1 MYVTQ
6 STQIKTGSIEAKYLK
21 NNMSLIDTTQ
31 VIQDSQFVISSF
43 NDLLNV
49 STPLVVN
56 QKVNK
61 IQFLSLKIKFKK
73 IYYEIKK
80 KIIQMAMALTG
91 YNGDNE
97 TSIQMSRSLD
107 YSIYDENF
115 NEIPVFNTAKPIDM
129 WISRDTSVA
138 LDPFQQINAL
148 NASMINASS
157 NSDLGGSQL
166 INGFIVNGFNMSGSN
181 QSIHIQL
188 KPANQAASYLT
199 LLKFGNNP
207 LLQKNN
213 YYFDWLEIFCP
224 NDLRTEANYSFYLIF
239 LNMSR
244 VNAFKGY
251 VGFSLV
257 EIDSPYLD
265 CSNKSANS
273 IDWLIDLVQKRTSQN
288 ETTFTD
294 NFELRTYAS
303 GCYFMNTT
311 SNSWSSYG
319 IEILSDSNITHTHC
333 QSRHLTTFAGGLIVL
348 PNAINFNYVWSHASF
363 LQNPVIYSTVIA
375 LVCMYLLLGIWSRR
389 MDSKD
394 SKKEGVTILGDEDN
408 KSVNKYIYEIIV
420 FTGARLNAGT
430 CSKVKNQY

>member
-1 MYVTQ
+1 
-6 STQIKTGSIEAKYLK
+6 
-21 NNMSLIDTTQ
+21 MS
-31 VIQDSQFVISSF
+31 
-43 NDLLNV
+43 
-49 STPLVVN
+49 
-56 QKVNK
+56 
-61 IQFLSLKIKFKK
+61 
-73 IYYEIKK
+73 
-80 KIIQMAMALTG
+80 MALTG

-107 YSIYDENF
+107 YSIYDENL
-115 NEIPVFNTAKPIDM
+115 NEIPVYNLSKPIDL
-129 WISRDTSVA
+129 WISRDTSVT
-138 LDPFQQINAL
+138 LNQFQQINAV

-157 NSDLGGSQL
+157 NSDLGGSKL
-166 INGFIVNGFNMSGSN
+166 IDGFIVNGFNMSGSN
-181 QSIHIQL
+181 QSIHIQI
-188 KPANQAASYLT
+188 KPANQTASYLT

-224 NDLRTEANYSFYLIF
+224 NDLRTEANYSYYLIF

-244 VNAFKGY
+244 VNGFKGY

-273 IDWLIDLVQKRTSQN
+273 LDLLIDLIQNKTSQN

-303 GCYFMNTT
+303 GCYFMNAT

-319 IEILSDSNITHTHC
+319 IEILSDSNMTHTHC
-333 QSRHLTTFAGGLIVL
+333 QSYHLTTFAGGLIVL
-348 PNAINFNYVWSHASF
+348 PNAINFNYVWSNASF

-375 LVCMYLLLGIWSRR
+375 LICMYLLLGIWSRR

-394 SKKEGVTILGDEDN
+394 RKKEGVTILGDVDN

-430 CSKVKNQY
+430 SSKV